1 VTSHKE
7 RKILPY
13 TAEEMFALVGDI
25 ERYPEFLPWCRRL
38 KIRERREEA
47 GQTVLVADMTISF
60 KVVSESF
67 TSKVV
72 LEPATRRIDVTYVNG
87 PFRYL
92 HNRWQFEPQPQGSSA
107 EGGCTVDFFID
118 FEFKSRAL
126 GMLIGAVFH
135 VAIEKLV
142 AAFEARAR
150 ALYRPSYPPAAAARP
165 V

>member
-7 RKILPY
+7 CKILPY
-13 TAEEMFALVGDI
+13 TADEMFALVGDI
-25 ERYPEFLPWCRRL
+25 ERYPEFLPWCTRL
-38 KIRERREEA
+38 KIRERREEG
-47 GQTVLVADMTISF
+47 GQTVLVADMRISF
-60 KVVSESF
+60 KIVSESF
-67 TSKVV
+67 TSKVA
-72 LEPATRRIDVTYVNG
+72 LDPASRRIDVTYVNG

-92 HNRWQFEPQPQGSSA
+92 HNRWQFEPRP
-107 EGGCTVDFFID
+107 EGGCAVDFFID
-118 FEFKSRAL
+118 FEFRSRAL

-150 ALYRPSYPPAAAARP
+150 VLYRPAYPNAIAPRP